1 MSNQLFGNS
10 LGKNIV
16 FTKCLSEIFV
26 SSTLHCVIIIIVLFM
41 EFFAP
46 QKIIREIML
55 QELVGTIKDVLD
67 PISVNLIEIMPES
80 IIALQH
86 TFNSFQ
92 NR

>member
-1 MSNQLFGNS
+1 
-10 LGKNIV
+10 
-16 FTKCLSEIFV
+16 
-26 SSTLHCVIIIIVLFM
+26 M
-41 EFFAP
+41 EFFAS

>member
-1 MSNQLFGNS
+1 
-10 LGKNIV
+10 
-16 FTKCLSEIFV
+16 
-26 SSTLHCVIIIIVLFM
+26 M

-86 TFNSFQ
+86 IFNSFQ

>member
-1 MSNQLFGNS
+1 MRAL
-10 LGKNIV
+10 LR
-16 FTKCLSEIFV
+16 
-26 SSTLHCVIIIIVLFM
+26 HYVIIIIVLFM

-55 QELVGTIKDVLD
+55 QELVGIIKDVLD

-80 IIALQH
+80 IIALPH